1 MRIVVLGGAGTV
13 GRLIVHELT
22 RGGAA
27 AVVADVDGAT
37 AEMVAREFG
46 AGAESCQVD
55 VTDAKSL
62 AAALRRAD
70 ACINSAQYY
79 FNLEVMRGCLE
90 ARVPYLDLGGLF
102 HLTRRQMEMGEA
114 YHEAGLTAVLGIG
127 SCPGVSN
134 VQAGWLAGM
143 LDTVESVRI
152 YNGTTPE
159 EDDPLAAPYSIQTI
173 LDEIGMAPMVFR
185 EGAFVA
191 AEPLGE
197 EEEYEFPPPIGRK
210 KTHLSLHSE
219 VATIPLTFAAKG
231 IRECFFKINFFGFSE
246 SAGRKL
252 EFLVRLGL
260 ATPDFVDVAG
270 QTVNP
275 RAVLLRL
282 LKDRARAGAA
292 APPLFRDVVTE
303 VRGTSRGMAATLR
316 ADTTGWSDDTS
327 GSISPRL
334 VSAAPAIVARWIADG
349 RLRKPGVWAPE
360 AAVEPEPFFQELVG
374 RGFTTS
380 LTRTE
385 ATFPPGR

>member
-13 GRLIVHELT
+13 GRLIVHELS
-22 RGGAA
+22 RDGASV
-27 AVVADVDGAT
+27 VVADLDGPA
-37 AEMVAREFG
+37 AQRVAREFG
-46 AGAESCQVD
+46 AGAESSQVD
-55 VTDAKSL
+55 VTDPKSL
-62 AAALRRAD
+62 SAALRQAD
-70 ACINSAQYY
+70 ACVNSAQYY

-114 YHEAGLTAVLGIG
+114 YHEAGVTAVLGIG

-152 YNGTTPE
+152 YNGTSPE

-173 LDEIGMAPMVFR
+173 LDEIGMPPLVFR
-185 EGAFVA
+185 DGAFVA
-191 AEPLGE
+191 ADPLGE
-197 EEEYEFPPPIGRK
+197 EEDYDFLPPIGPK

-246 SAGRKL
+246 AAGRKL

-260 ATPDFVDVAG
+260 TTSDFVDVAG
-270 QTVNP
+270 QPVNP

-282 LKDRARAGAA
+282 LKDRAQIPAAG
-292 APPLFRDVVTE
+292 PRLFRDVATE
-303 VRGTSRGMAATLR
+303 VRGTWRGAATTLR
-316 ADTTGWSDDTS
+316 ADTTGWSEDTP

-334 VSAAPAIVARWIADG
+334 VSAAPAIVARWIAEG

-360 AAVEPEPFFQELVG
+360 AAVEPESFFREMAA

-385 ATFPPGR
+385 AAFPG

>member
-13 GRLIVHELT
+13 GRLIVHELA
-22 RGGAA
+22 RGGAD
-27 AVVADVDGAT
+27 VLVADLDGQGADR
-37 AEMVAREFG
+37 VAREFG
-46 AGAESCQVD
+46 NGAESAQVD
-55 VTDAKSL
+55 VTDPASL

-70 ACINSAQYY
+70 ACVNSSQYY

-90 ARVPYLDLGGLF
+90 SRVPYLDLGGLF
-102 HLTRRQMEMGEA
+102 HVTRRQMEMGEA
-114 YHEAGLTAVLGIG
+114 YHQAGVTAVLGIG

-152 YNGTTPE
+152 YNGTSPE

-173 LDEIGMAPMVFR
+173 LDEIGMAPIVFR
-185 EGAFVA
+185 DGTFVEA
-191 AEPLGE
+191 APLGE
-197 EEEYEFPPPIGRK
+197 EEDYDFSPPIGRK

-219 VATIPLTFAAKG
+219 VATIPLTFSAKG
-231 IRECFFKINFFGFSE
+231 IRDCFFKINFFGFSE
-246 SAGRKL
+246 AAGRKL

-260 ATPDFVDVAG
+260 ATSDFVDVAG

-282 LKDRARAGAA
+282 LKDRARTDTTP
-292 APPLFRDVVTE
+292 APRLFRDVATE
-303 VRGTSRGMAATLR
+303 VHGTTGGRPVNLR
-316 ADTTGWSDDTS
+316 ADTTGWSDDTA
-327 GSISPRL
+327 GAISPRL
-334 VSAAPAIVARWIADG
+334 VSAAPAIAARWMADG

-360 AAVEPEPFFQELVG
+360 AAVDPEPFFREMAA
-374 RGFTTS
+374 RGFQTS

-385 ATFPPGR
+385 ASYSA

>member
-1 MRIVVLGGAGTV
+1 MRIIVLGGAGTV
-13 GRLIVHELT
+13 GRLIVHELA
-22 RGGAA
+22 RDGAD
-27 AVVADVDGAT
+27 VLVADLDGAG
-37 AEMVAREFG
+37 AGRVAREFG
-46 AGAESCQVD
+46 DGAESAQVD
-55 VTDAKSL
+55 VTDPGSL

-70 ACINSAQYY
+70 ACVNSSQYY

-90 ARVPYLDLGGLF
+90 GRVPYLDLGGLF
-102 HLTRRQMEMGEA
+102 HLTRRQMEMAEA
-114 YHEAGLTAVLGIG
+114 YHQAGVTAVLGIG

-143 LDTVESVRI
+143 LDTVESIRT

-185 EGAFVA
+185 DGAFAEA
-191 AEPLGE
+191 APLGE
-197 EEEYEFPPPIGRK
+197 EEEYDFPPPIGRK

-219 VATIPLTFAAKG
+219 VATIPISFAAKG
-231 IRECFFKINFFGFSE
+231 IRECFFKITFFGFSE
-246 SAGRKL
+246 AAGRKL

-260 ATPDFVDVAG
+260 ATSDFVDVAG
-270 QTVNP
+270 QAVNP

-282 LKDRARAGAA
+282 LKDRARTGSAA
-292 APPLFRDVVTE
+292 ARPLFRCVATE
-303 VRGTSRGMAATLR
+303 ARGTAGGQPVTLL
-316 ADTTGWSDDTS
+316 AETTGWSDDTP

-334 VSAAPAIVARWIADG
+334 VSAAPAIVARWMADG

-360 AAVEPEPFFQELVG
+360 TAVDPEQFFREMAA
-374 RGFTTS
+374 RGFQTS

-385 ATFPPGR
+385 AFYPS